1 MKYSYKNISGAN
13 AEDLIAG
20 VDIRKSKTPAPA
32 LKTVTVSKCRITNT
46 YSASVTVDI
55 FLEAIDID
63 ATIKLYG
70 SINNNYDSD
79 NNTYITSVKNTYYL
93 LKGVI
98 LPVGA
103 TLEALGGSSCVF
115 SNQYSLKIQQGD
127 VASTSDVLLEYEEV
141 RTSLT
146 SDSARRSINQY

>member
-63 ATIKLYG
+63 ATIKLY
-70 SINNNYDSD
+70 
-79 NNTYITSVKNTYYL
+79 
-93 LKGVI
+93 
-98 LPVGA
+98 
-103 TLEALGGSSCVF
+103 
-115 SNQYSLKIQQGD
+115 
-127 VASTSDVLLEYEEV
+127 
-141 RTSLT
+141 
-146 SDSARRSINQY
+146 